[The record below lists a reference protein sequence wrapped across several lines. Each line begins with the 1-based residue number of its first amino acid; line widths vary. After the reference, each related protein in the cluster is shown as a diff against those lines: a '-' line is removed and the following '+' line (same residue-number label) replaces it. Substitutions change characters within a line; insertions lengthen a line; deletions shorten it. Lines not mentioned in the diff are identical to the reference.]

1 MICLPGKVIVII
13 TIPTTS
19 IGRVESKF
27 PTLGYPRSN
36 NSRSMGTYEGTLSNH
51 RNDNADRNAP
61 IATNHRATNSDT

>member
-36 NSRSMGTYEGTLSNH
+36 NTTAGQWGPMREHYPTTVMIM
-51 RNDNADRNAP
+51 RNEM
-61 IATNHRATNSDT
+61 HQ